1 MLTYKKGEYGMRQWK
16 RLLVSAGLAAAM
28 AATPVY
34 AAGWQWMDNNND
46 SVSECYYLQD
56 DGTMLSGTTTP
67 DGYTVNEQ
75 GAWVVDG
82 VIQTRSVQ
90 GSQSGTGQTT
100 ASRITRTHTQTS
112 QLDKFGYVLYAP
124 ENPGDHMALIVYLH
138 GHGMGDKL
146 TDLEKDIVE
155 LRKEADKRSNA
166 FILAPLLPPD
176 LDNGGRGM
184 WIGIQESVM
193 ELVESVI
200 TTYNIDRDH
209 VSIIGASMGGDSAI
223 RIAAAYPD
231 VFSCCVGI
239 VPFHV
244 NSPMAK
250 WEKSWGEQ
258 VKTTPAWF
266 FVEDE
271 ASARNMAKTVSD
283 DITAAGGQA
292 WVEVLEG
299 TNHRTASEQM
309 RSDAGI
315 KGYGIYDWMVS
326 VKKKR

>member
-1 MLTYKKGEYGMRQWK
+1 
-16 RLLVSAGLAAAM
+16 
-28 AATPVY
+28 
-34 AAGWQWMDNNND
+34 
-46 SVSECYYLQD
+46 
-56 DGTMLSGTTTP
+56 
-67 DGYTVNEQ
+67 
-75 GAWVVDG
+75 
-82 VIQTRSVQ
+82 
-90 GSQSGTGQTT
+90 
-100 ASRITRTHTQTS
+100 
-112 QLDKFGYVLYAP
+112 
-124 ENPGDHMALIVYLH
+124 
-138 GHGMGDKL
+138 
-146 TDLEKDIVE
+146 
-155 LRKEADKRSNA
+155 
-166 FILAPLLPPD
+166 
-176 LDNGGRGM
+176 
-184 WIGIQESVM
+184 
-193 ELVESVI
+193 
-200 TTYNIDRDH
+200 
-209 VSIIGASMGGDSAI
+209 MGGDSAI

-309 RSDAGI
+309 RGDAGM